1 MRASHES
8 ALYTRL
14 SLLPSRSKIRGSFFS
29 LYSFHVFIWRL
40 KARPLVL
47 TGGTTIYFVKQH
59 FEAIKQQL
67 HEVLAKVEELREVIR
82 DHVAKTEGLER
93 RVVTMEL
100 EQAKIEGRMERLE
113 LRAARSGHGG

>member
-1 MRASHES
+1 MDTSMLAQAILPSVDDPNAIPVWFWATAVS
-8 ALYTRL
+8 ALT
-14 SLLPSRSKIRGSFFS
+14 GM
-29 LYSFHVFIWRL
+29 
-40 KARPLVL
+40 LVL

-67 HEVLAKVEELREVIR
+67 HEVLAKVEELREEIR
-82 DHVAKTEGLER
+82 DHMAKTEGLER

-113 LRAARSGHGG
+113 LRATRSGHGG